1 MPSTSI
7 QTEYDSPIIFRTCD
21 QDVYNATCDTG
32 SLWLRTSNYYRKI
45 EDMARRDLG
54 EGITG
59 TSVGLELSIN
69 PENANGI
76 RLEGTGTIGCEIIP
90 HYLISFHGAAIKEQT
105 RRGFGGYTLGIKS
118 LTKLS
123 AEIVYQAS
131 LQVDVTGYRYGPVSY
146 QNTALTLSHSGSS
159 AAIEMTGA
167 PAVYLKSINTDV
179 LRKLP
184 VEPFISQDEWRI
196 ALFVKNY
203 LKDEINE
210 PLKINVS
217 PTHFYKYM
225 AL

>member
-1 MPSTSI
+1 MPQSNI
-7 QTEYDSPIIFRTCD
+7 QTEYDSPIIFRTCTQEVHD
-21 QDVYNATCDTG
+21 ATCDTG
-32 SLWLRTSNYYRKI
+32 SLWLRTSHYYRKI
-45 EDMARRDLG
+45 EDIARRDLG
-54 EGITG
+54 EGVNG
-59 TSVGLELSIN
+59 TSVGLELSIT

-76 RLEGTGTIGCEIIP
+76 RLKGTGTIGCEIIP
-90 HYLISFHGAAIKEQT
+90 HYLISFHGAAIKEKT
-105 RRGFGGYTLGIKS
+105 RRDFGCYTLGVKS

-146 QNTALTLSHSGSS
+146 QNTALTLSNSGSS
-159 AAIEMTGA
+159 AAIEMTGT

-203 LKDEINE
+203 LKDDINE

-217 PTHFYKYM
+217 PSHFYKYM
-225 AL
+225 AV